1 MLEVLDEAF
10 VAGFSEVMIG
20 PIRVDLQRKHTDN
33 FRNLGRAHC
42 RVRGNCWDLGLGA
55 TVTFLLAPAIG
66 RTPELPEPLI
76 FSALCWLGIQLAVT
90 VLSIEKAMSGS
101 REKLKR
107 ASKHAAT

>member
-20 PIRVDLQRKHTDN
+20 PIRVDLQRKHTGN

-55 TVTFLLAPAIG
+55 TVTFLLVPAIPNRANSG
-66 RTPELPEPLI
+66 AARAINIQCIVLARH
-76 FSALCWLGIQLAVT
+76 SA
-90 VLSIEKAMSGS
+90 S
-101 REKLKR
+101 RNGPVY
-107 ASKHAAT
+107 